1 MTSVLT
7 PPAEAPRAPVRTRN
21 GRLLALVT
29 GLLGLGL
36 AGAVVHLTQG
46 TSAVDAGDVLGLVF
60 GGSAEGTADV
70 VVEARLPRLLAAVL
84 VGVALSLS
92 GAVLQSISR
101 NIMAAPDTLAVNA
114 GAHLAI
120 VAVAAFGVSLPL
132 MGAAGVAFFGGLGAA
147 TLVLLLSGGGGTGSA
162 RLVLA
167 GTATALAMIALTTTL
182 LLLFAQETRGL
193 FAWGEGSLDQ
203 NGLSGVRTFA
213 PLVAVVLAVLLVMG
227 RRLDLVHLGDDHA
240 RALGVSV
247 TRVRVSA
254 VMLAVL
260 LAAAAVV
267 LAGPVGFVGLAA
279 PALVRLLASTVPRL
293 HRHIVL
299 LPVAAL
305 AGAVLVITAD
315 VLIRALVGSQTALEV
330 PTGVVTTIF
339 GAIFLIALARTL
351 RISGSPG
358 EPPAATTRTG
368 LGAAR
373 YRVLLIVIALVAVG
387 VVIGGTLA
395 GDAKLL
401 LGDLA
406 NWVTGQAGPI
416 VSGVMD
422 NRLPRV
428 VAAVLAGA
436 SLALAGAV
444 IQNVSRNPLAEPG
457 ILGVTGGAG
466 FGAVVVITLVPTS
479 GFWLQAGA
487 AGLGAVLAATL
498 VFASAA
504 RRGFA
509 SDNLVLIG
517 FGVWAGTTALIAL
530 LITLTDPWNESKA
543 LTWLSGSTY
552 GRTFE
557 HLVPML
563 VAILVTVPVLWYLRE
578 VLDLVSLDEETPR
591 LLGVRVPRARLAL
604 LVCAVVLTGA
614 AVAGVGV
621 VSFVGLVA
629 PHAARALVGRRS
641 ARVLPVAALLGGTLV
656 CLADLIGRSV
666 IAPAQLPAGL
676 VTALVG
682 TPYFLW
688 LLHRSRS

>member
-1 MTSVLT
+1 MTTLLT
-7 PPAEAPRAPVRTRN
+7 PADAPVAPARARTS
-21 GRLLALVT
+21 RLLVLVT

-36 AGAVVHLTQG
+36 AGALVHLTQG
-46 TSAVDAGDVLGLVF
+46 TSAVDAGDVLGLLF
-60 GGSAEGTADV
+60 GGTAEGTADI
-70 VVEARLPRLLAAVL
+70 VVEARLPRLFAAVL
-84 VGVALSLS
+84 VGAALAVA

-101 NIMAAPDTLAVNA
+101 NIMASPDTLAVNA
-114 GAHLAI
+114 GAHLSI

-132 MGAAGVAFFGGLGAA
+132 VGAAGVAFLGGLGAA
-147 TLVLLLSGGGGTGSA
+147 ALVLLLSGGGGTGSA

-203 NGLSGVRTFA
+203 NGLAGVRTFA
-213 PLVAVVLAVLLVMG
+213 PLVAAVLVVLLVMA
-227 RRLDLVHLGDDHA
+227 RRLDLVHVGDDHA

-247 TRVRVSA
+247 TRVRVWA
-254 VMLAVL
+254 VVLAVL

-267 LAGPVGFVGLAA
+267 LAGPIGFVGLAA
-279 PALVRLLASTVPRL
+279 PALVRLLASAVPRL
-293 HRHIVL
+293 HRHVVL

-305 AGAVLVITAD
+305 AGAVLMISAD
-315 VLIRALVGSQTALEV
+315 VLLRALVGAQTALEV

-339 GAIFLIALARTL
+339 GAIFLVVLARTL
-351 RISGSPG
+351 RVSGSAG

-368 LGAAR
+368 LEPSR
-373 YRVLLIVIALVAVG
+373 YRLLLVVTVLVTVG
-387 VVIGGTLA
+387 VVVGGVLV

-436 SLALAGAV
+436 SLALAGVV

-457 ILGVTGGAG
+457 ILGVTGGSG
-466 FGAVVVITLVPTS
+466 LGAIVVITLVPMS

-487 AGLGAVLAATL
+487 AGLGAALAAAL
-498 VFASAA
+498 VFATAA
-504 RRGFA
+504 KRGFA

-578 VLDLVSLDEETPR
+578 VLDLLSLDEETPR
-591 LLGVRVPRARLAL
+591 LLGIGVPPARLVL
-604 LVCAVVLTGA
+604 LVCAVLLTGA

-621 VSFVGLVA
+621 VGFVGLVA